1 MYLDLMKLKKTF
13 LIAEIG
19 VNHDGKLKKAKRLI
33 DVAKSAGADA
43 VKFQTFTA
51 DKLANK
57 NTKKVNYQKINTDK
71 KENHYQMLK
80 KLELSRDDTKK
91 LFNYAKKI
99 KIIFLSTPYDP
110 DSAIFLDK
118 IGVKIFKT
126 ASADLSDYILHK
138 TLAKFNKQVIIST
151 GMSNIIDIKKCL
163 NNYKSKKKISL
174 LHCVSNYPCSAGS
187 INLNV
192 LDALKKEFKM
202 PIGYSDHSLE
212 NIASISA
219 VAKGYKIL
227 ERHLTLNK
235 FQKGPDHK
243 SSLDPKEFKE
253 FIREIRLVEKVL
265 GNSIK
270 KCQPEEKEMKKISS
284 KSLYFNKD
292 MSIGDKINEHDLL
305 AKRPSGGISPSE
317 IKKVINKRLWSN
329 VKKGNQLSIKNFKK

>member
-13 LIAEIG
+13 IIAEIG
-19 VNHDGKLKKAKRLI
+19 VNHNGKLKKAKKLI
-33 DVAKSAGADA
+33 DVAKRAGADA

-51 DKLANK
+51 DKLADK

-138 TLAKFNKQVIIST
+138 TLSKFNKQVIIST

>member
-1 MYLDLMKLKKTF
+1 M
-13 LIAEIG
+13 
-19 VNHDGKLKKAKRLI
+19 
-33 DVAKSAGADA
+33 
-43 VKFQTFTA
+43 
-51 DKLANK
+51 
-57 NTKKVNYQKINTDK
+57 
-71 KENHYQMLK
+71 
-80 KLELSRDDTKK
+80 
-91 LFNYAKKI
+91 
-99 KIIFLSTPYDP
+99 
-110 DSAIFLDK
+110 DK

-138 TLAKFNKQVIIST
+138 TLSKFNKQVIIST

-305 AKRPSGGISPSE
+305 AKDHVEGISPSE
-317 IKKVINKRLWSN
+317 IGKVINKKLLSN
-329 VKKGNQLSIKNFKK
+329 VKNQLSIKNFKK

>member
-13 LIAEIG
+13 IIAEIG
-19 VNHDGKLKKAKRLI
+19 VNHNGKLKKAKKLI
-33 DVAKSAGADA
+33 DVAKRAGADA

-317 IKKVINKRLWSN
+317 IGKVINKKLLSN

>member
-13 LIAEIG
+13 IIAEIG
-19 VNHDGKLKKAKRLI
+19 VNHNGKLKKAKKLI
-33 DVAKSAGADA
+33 DVAKRAGADA

-138 TLAKFNKQVIIST
+138 TLSKFNKQVIIST

-317 IKKVINKRLWSN
+317 IGKVINKKLLSN

>member
-13 LIAEIG
+13 IIAEIG
-19 VNHDGKLKKAKRLI
+19 VNHNGKLKKAKKLI
-33 DVAKSAGADA
+33 DVAKRAGADA